1 MSISFLA
8 KHPVPCSLFLLGIL
22 VLGHGAYI
30 QAKAYLAQFLI
41 AQAWQQTLDD
51 QQIHKPW
58 HWADTYPVAKL
69 SFVTKQ
75 ESIGFKHQVES
86 VYVLAGASGRTLAFG
101 PGLVLSGAP
110 IGEVGNTVIAGHR
123 DTHFAILAAVNKG
136 DLLQVEAKNGDILL
150 YQVVNTQIA
159 HQSDT
164 QFMAPSDD
172 NRLTLITCYPFN
184 QLSGGAEQRYIV
196 EALHVNKPAAI

>member
-8 KHPVPCSLFLLGIL
+8 KHPVPCALFLLGLL
-22 VLGHGAYI
+22 VLSHGAYI
-30 QAKAYLAQFLI
+30 QAKAYLAQYLI

-51 QQIHKPW
+51 QQPHKPW
-58 HWADTYPVAKL
+58 QWADTYPVAKL

-75 ESIGFKHQVES
+75 ESIGFKHQVDS
-86 VYVLAGASGRTLAFG
+86 VFVLAGASGRTLAFG
-101 PGLVLSGAP
+101 PGLVLSGAN

-123 DTHFAILAAVNKG
+123 DTHFANLAAINKG
-136 DLLQVEAKNGDILL
+136 DLLQVEDNNGGVLL
-150 YQVVNTQIA
+150 YQVVNTQVA

-164 QFMAPSDD
+164 HFMAPSDD

-196 EALHVNKPAAI
+196 EALLVSKPRPI

>member
-1 MSISFLA
+1 
-8 KHPVPCSLFLLGIL
+8 
-22 VLGHGAYI
+22 
-30 QAKAYLAQFLI
+30 
-41 AQAWQQTLDD
+41 
-51 QQIHKPW
+51 
-58 HWADTYPVAKL
+58 
-69 SFVTKQ
+69 
-75 ESIGFKHQVES
+75 
-86 VYVLAGASGRTLAFG
+86 
-101 PGLVLSGAP
+101 VLSGAP

-123 DTHFAILAAVNKG
+123 DTHFANLAAVNKG
-136 DLLQVEAKNGDILL
+136 DLLQVEAKNGEILL

-196 EALHVNKPAAI
+196 EALLVTKPKLV